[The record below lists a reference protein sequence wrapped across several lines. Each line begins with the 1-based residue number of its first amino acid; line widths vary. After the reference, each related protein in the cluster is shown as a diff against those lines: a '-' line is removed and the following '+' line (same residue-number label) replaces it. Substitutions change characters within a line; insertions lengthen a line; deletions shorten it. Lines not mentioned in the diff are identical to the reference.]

1 MFRSHTAASL
11 GARVNPAIYAQQT
24 SDAGLAKQLAL
35 LVAGLV
41 ALVVGAVLTS
51 VLTIVVGVL
60 LCLTGLAR
68 SILADRTAQRS

>member
-1 MFRSHTAASL
+1 M
-11 GARVNPAIYAQQT
+11 
-24 SDAGLAKQLAL
+24 AKQLAL